1 MNFLEDFTKEGK
13 AIKDAIHLKNT
24 QQFNPDP
31 TASSTFSTFKIIKAS
46 DGYWRCFAMVLTS
59 MSL

>member
-31 TASSTFSTFKIIKAS
+31 TASETYQARINKIRNTNIN
-46 DGYWRCFAMVLTS
+46 
-59 MSL
+59 